1 MSIKETILK
10 DVNAIENPLLLMQC
24 FEYIQSIKKLELL
37 NSNRAN
43 VLKFAG
49 LLTDKQTK
57 SMMNNID
64 DNFSTIEGEW

>member
-37 NSNRAN
+37 SSNRTH

-57 SMMNNID
+57 SMIKSID

>member
-37 NSNRAN
+37 NSNRTN

-49 LLTDKQTK
+49 LLTNKQTK

>member
-37 NSNRAN
+37 NSNRTN